1 MSIADGVMVLPE
13 CIRDFADDAQV
24 KVKREKRFTFAVPE
38 MPLKRMRVIKEDGSS
53 VTSKT
58 D

>member
-1 MSIADGVMVLPE
+1 MPSIFFKHEV
-13 CIRDFADDAQV
+13 RV
-24 KVKREKRFTFAVPE
+24 KVKKEKRFTFAVPD
-38 MPLKRMRVIKEDGSS
+38 MPLKRMRVIKEDGNEDGSS